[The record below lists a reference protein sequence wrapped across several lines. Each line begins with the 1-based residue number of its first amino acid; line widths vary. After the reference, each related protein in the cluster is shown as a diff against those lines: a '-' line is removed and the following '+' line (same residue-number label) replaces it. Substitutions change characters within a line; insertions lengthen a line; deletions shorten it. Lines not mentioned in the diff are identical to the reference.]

1 MDGHRANRA
10 SSIGAALSGVAGRG
24 ACATAQAIV
33 SALRDWAASAGGG
46 GRGGDDGALR
56 AYRWLPARGCSAQPG
71 PRRGRGDAVVAGRKR
86 SADRALPPG
95 RARALDAGGGMAAR
109 TPGQGRRA
117 VAGRAGTAAVP
128 YQELG
133 VAPTGLAQGTH
144 GRGAGQSR
152 GGADPSA
159 GSDEVSVAVGP
170 GQRRTRTHA
179 GRGTLRAASFGS
191 ADGTA
196 VRRVP
201 RRRCG
206 WARAALQFAAA
217 VLANGGAY
225 RARGRGTV
233 HRRRSV
239 GLGSWRHRGIV
250 RTRPS
255 SSVRG
260 DLHRGN
266 RRGARPDRGGNGSG
280 ARVVCDARTRAST
293 EARP

>member
-10 SSIGAALSGVAGRG
+10 SSIRAALSGVAGRG
-24 ACATAQAIV
+24 ACATAQACV
-33 SALRDWAASAGGG
+33 GPLRDWAASAGGG

-56 AYRWLPARGCSAQPG
+56 THRWLLARGNSAQPG
-71 PRRGRGDAVVAGRKR
+71 PRRGRGDGVVAGRKR
-86 SADRALPPG
+86 GADRALPLG
-95 RARALDAGGGMAAR
+95 RASALDAGGGMAAR

-117 VAGRAGTAAVP
+117 VAGGAGTAAVP

-133 VAPTGLAQGTH
+133 VAPTGLAQGAH
-144 GRGAGQSR
+144 DRGAGQSR
-152 GGADPSA
+152 GGADPGA

-170 GQRRTRTHA
+170 GQRRTRTQA
-179 GRGTLRAASFGS
+179 GRGSWRAASFGS
-191 ADGTA
+191 AAGTA

-217 VLANGGAY
+217 VLTNGGAY

-239 GLGSWRHRGIV
+239 GLGSLRPRGIV

-255 SSVRG
+255 PSMRR

-266 RRGARPDRGGNGSG
+266 RRGAGPDRGGDGIG
-280 ARVVCDARTRAST
+280 ARSICDARTGAFT

>member
-10 SSIGAALSGVAGRG
+10 SSIGAALSGAAGCR
-24 ACATAQAIV
+24 ACATAQACIGT
-33 SALRDWAASAGGG
+33 LRDWAASAGGG

-56 AYRWLPARGCSAQPG
+56 AHRWLPARGCSAQPG
-71 PRRGRGDAVVAGRKR
+71 PRRGRGDGVVAGRKR
-86 SADRALPPG
+86 GADRALPLG
-95 RARALDAGGGMAAR
+95 RASALDAGGGMAAR

-144 GRGAGQSR
+144 DRGAGQRR

-170 GQRRTRTHA
+170 GQRRTRTQA

-217 VLANGGAY
+217 VLTNGGAY
-225 RARGRGTV
+225 RAHGRGTV

-239 GLGSWRHRGIV
+239 GLRSRRHRGTV

-255 SSVRG
+255 PSVRG
-260 DLHRGN
+260 NLHRGN
-266 RRGARPDRGGNGSG
+266 RRGARPDRGGDGSG
-280 ARVVCDARTRAST
+280 ARVVCDARTGAWA